1 MIWLRK
7 PKSNNNCGVNISDL
21 SMSFCSNGLYSPRS
35 FQYCSIEAFRQYI
48 KQVNNLGRLIVIRSY
63 IDCNIKLRVITNI
76 RIEVAFNERYNIR
89 NSVDNTFLND

>member
-21 SMSFCSNGLYSPRS
+21 PMSFWSNGLYSPRS

-63 IDCNIKLRVITNI
+63 IDCNIKLRV
-76 RIEVAFNERYNIR
+76 NERYNIR
-89 NSVDNTFLND
+89 NSVNNTFLNN